1 MILKLARKYLFKNL
15 FLYSLIVLFVDQIT
29 KNFILQNFE
38 IYQSI
43 EITSFLNIVLVF
55 NTGAA
60 FSIFSD
66 GYDWQRYML
75 ITSSIAIIFFLM
87 YYLHRYVKNNWLQQ
101 LSIYLIISG
110 ALGNLIDRVRL
121 GMVVDFI
128 DFHIWGIHWPAFN
141 VADSAISIGALTL
154 IVLELKYL
162 NQIKKGSQQN

>member
-1 MILKLARKYLFKNL
+1 MMLKIIQKYFSRNL
-15 FLYSLIVLFVDQIT
+15 FFYSFLVLLSDQIT
-29 KNFILQNFE
+29 KILILKNFE

-141 VADSAISIGALTL
+141 VADSAITIGALTL

>member
-75 ITSSIAIIFFLM
+75 ITSSITIIIFLM
-87 YYLHRYVKNNWLQQ
+87 YYQYRYVKNNWLQQ

-128 DFHIWGIHWPAFN
+128 DFHMWGIHWPAFN

-162 NQIKKGSQQN
+162 NQIKKG

>member
-1 MILKLARKYLFKNL
+1 MIINIIQKYFLKNL
-15 FLYSLIVLFVDQIT
+15 FFYSLLVLFIDQIT
-29 KNFILQNFE
+29 KNFILKNFE
-38 IYQSI
+38 IFQSVKI
-43 EITSFLNIVLVF
+43 NSFLNIVLVF

-75 ITSSIAIIFFLM
+75 ITSSITIILFLV
-87 YYLHRYVKNNWLQQ
+87 YFLHKHIKNNWLQE

-110 ALGNLIDRVRL
+110 AIGNLVDRVRL

-128 DFHIWGIHWPAFN
+128 DFHIGDIHWPAFN
-141 VADSAISIGALTL
+141 VADTAITIGALTL

-162 NQIKKGSQQN
+162 IKTKKGSQKN

>member
-15 FLYSLIVLFVDQIT
+15 LLYSLIVLFVDQIT
-29 KNFILQNFE
+29 KNFVLQNFE

-60 FSIFSD
+60 FSMFSD

-75 ITSSIAIIFFLM
+75 ITSSITIIFFLM

-101 LSIYLIISG
+101 LSICLIISG

>member
-75 ITSSIAIIFFLM
+75 ITSSITIIIFLM
-87 YYLHRYVKNNWLQQ
+87 YYLYRYVKNNWLQQ

>member
-75 ITSSIAIIFFLM
+75 ITRQSPLYFF
-87 YYLHRYVKNNWLQQ
+87 
-101 LSIYLIISG
+101 
-110 ALGNLIDRVRL
+110 
-121 GMVVDFI
+121 
-128 DFHIWGIHWPAFN
+128 
-141 VADSAISIGALTL
+141 
-154 IVLELKYL
+154 
-162 NQIKKGSQQN
+162 

>member
-75 ITSSIAIIFFLM
+75 ITSSITIIFFLM

>member
-75 ITSSIAIIFFLM
+75 IASSITIIFFLM
-87 YYLHRYVKNNWLQQ
+87 YYLRRYVKNNWLQQ